1 MINQIIHGD
10 CKILIKELLGNSI
23 DAIVTDPPYGLEF
36 MGKEWDKLNGMG
48 RDRRKAINK
57 SSFGKIMGADYETPR
72 IVRSKRRKCLTCGG
86 YSGGGFQDCTCEN
99 PDWEINN
106 YPMAMQQW
114 HLEWAKEVFRVLKP
128 GGHLL
133 AFGGSRTYHRLAC
146 AIEDAGFEIRDQI
159 MWIYGSGFPK
169 ALDVSKAIDK
179 MNGEYVKGE
188 ISPNSRNSGNSPS
201 GCYGEGVQH
210 KTIDISQSPEAKYW
224 DGWKSALKPAHEPIC
239 LARKPLDGT
248 IAENCLKWGVGAL
261 NIDGCRIGTNRN
273 KEPRQYDNENA
284 SGSNC
289 GDSSFGNNLVKST
302 GFMSQGRYPANII
315 LDEEAG
321 VLLDE
326 QSGELKSGDSN
337 GFKGKHTAKIYGK
350 YANNMIDS
358 DTVYA
363 DSGGASR
370 FFYCAKSSRSE
381 RNVGL
386 EVRDYGYRENG
397 FSNKISNTKGL
408 RGNNHPTVKPIKLME
423 YLIKL
428 VSREGQRLMR
438 IAEFI
443 LVAGAFCLCVWLGS
457 CLRDLQIQPV
467 PSNCHRVE
475 QQLFVCD
482 EP

>member
-1 MINQIIHGD
+1 MIKLGD
-10 CKILIKELLGNSI
+10 CKILIKELLDNSI
-23 DAIVTDPPYGLEF
+23 DAVVTDPPYGLEF
-36 MGKEWDKLNGMG
+36 MGKEWDKLWDK
-48 RDRRKAINK
+48 RDKNEQTNEGVKTFLRAGKNLSQYKA
-57 SSFGKIMGADYETPR
+57 GYEAY
-72 IVRSKRRKCLTCGG
+72 L
-86 YSGGGFQDCTCEN
+86 F
-99 PDWEINN
+99 
-106 YPMAMQQW
+106 
-114 HLEWAKEVFRVLKP
+114 HFEWAKEVFRVLKP

-179 MNGEYVKGE
+179 MKGAERE
-188 ISPNSRNSGNSPS
+188 IIGIDGRTAENSKFNLGI
-201 GCYGEGVQH
+201 Q
-210 KTIDISQSPEAKYW
+210 KKWDITNPATPEAKYW
-224 DGWKSALKPAHEPIC
+224 NGWKSALKPAHEPIC

-321 VLLDE
+321 AMLDE

-381 RNVGL
+381 RNAGL
-386 EVRDYGYRENG
+386 EGMEEKANAGIYEFRVDGSLDGKPTQPKANH
-397 FSNKISNTKGL
+397 
-408 RGNNHPTVKPIKLME
+408 HPTVKPIKLME

-428 VSREGQRLMR
+428 VSREGQTILDPFAGSGTTGIACVRLNR
-438 IAEFI
+438 EFIGFEQEKDYVEIAEKRIEYFKDKK
-443 LVAGAFCLCVWLGS
+443 G
-457 CLRDLQIQPV
+457 
-467 PSNCHRVE
+467 
-475 QQLFVCD
+475 LFK
-482 EP
+482 